1 MIATIMRLSVKVSW
15 EISANGSSSV
25 YNMRNNF
32 VKFLRVF
39 PSKIN
44 DAHAFDV
51 SEAEEM

>member
-15 EISANGSSSV
+15 EITDNGSSSV

-51 SEAEEM
+51 SE